1 MMEARQHQQ
10 SKMGNPETAQLLLI
24 VSDGRGLF
32 MEGMVTVK
40 TAVRQARE
48 AKVFIVF
55 VIIDSPN
62 NKVFKVCDL
71 MLFELVALLDY
82 VRPTKSLAIC
92 KQFRNCN

>member
-32 MEGMVTVK
+32 MEGMETVK

-62 NKVFKVCDL
+62 NKVCKVCDL